1 MNTIKTGLLLGALTG
16 LLMLIGGYFGGK
28 GGVFIA
34 FIFATVMNLGA
45 YWFSDKLVL
54 KM

>member
-28 GGVFIA
+28 GDELGGILVFRQAGFTDVQRTAGI
-34 FIFATVMNLGA
+34 G
-45 YWFSDKLVL
+45 K
-54 KM
+54 